1 MPTSEDVGDFIT
13 SYDIDM
19 PMGQYLYGSESFVSL
34 HKTSIA
40 QDNNSNTSGGNLLV
54 N

>member
-19 PMGQYLYGSESFVSL
+19 PLGQYLYGSESFVSL
-34 HKTSIA
+34 HNTSVA
-40 QDNNSNTSGGNLLV
+40 QDNSNTSGGNLLV